1 LNVMKIIYCFFMLA
15 AMAIGHVEAANTYT
29 LVQVVDVALTQSP
42 SVMIAKAQEDAA
54 TASVTTAKSY
64 LNPQLEFGA
73 GPSHY
78 RDRSLSKGTK
88 GNWGV
93 ALSQTLEF
101 SDVRRARREVAES
114 GVKTAGFTSDLI
126 RLELKVRVKNAFYN
140 VLQKQEVLKLVEA
153 DQQLLQTIRD
163 RVKLK
168 TDIGESPKYELI
180 KAETELLA
188 AQRDYQAAL
197 VRVVES
203 KALLRGLVGSGI
215 SNDFELS
222 GQLPLS
228 ESLPRLDALRDQISQ
243 SPYLQQVRAAAEIAE
258 AKLKLEESLRNPGLT
273 LKAGVEQDPDL
284 LQYRLGLAIPLP
296 LWTNRE
302 GQIAEAS
309 ANIRQA
315 QAQLGDRELGLS
327 RDLETAYQRYL
338 IAQGQVNAF
347 ETGLLEQA
355 QSVLKVAEA
364 AYKFGERG
372 ILEYLDA
379 QRTYRSVRKDYLAA
393 RYDYVAAMLEIERLI
408 GAELLATK
416 E

>member
-1 LNVMKIIYCFFMLA
+1 MSDMKSFLSAIFFYMAVTVYANAAPIYSINDVL
-15 AMAIGHVEAANTYT
+15 E
-29 LVQVVDVALTQSP
+29 VALSQSP

-54 TASVTTAKSY
+54 IASVTTAKSY
-64 LNPQLEFGA
+64 MNPQLEFGA
-73 GPSHY
+73 GPSRY
-78 RDRSLSKGTK
+78 RAGTNQTK
-88 GNWGV
+88 DNWGV

-101 SDVRRARREVAES
+101 WDVRRARREIAES
-114 GVKTAGFTSDLI
+114 GVKTAGFTRDLI

-153 DQQLLQTIRD
+153 DQQLLQTVRD

-188 AQRDYQAAL
+188 AQRDFQAAL
-197 VRVVES
+197 VRVVEA
-203 KALLRGLVGSGI
+203 KALLKGLVGVGLAS
-215 SNDFELS
+215 DFELA
-222 GQLPLS
+222 GQLPLG
-228 ESLPRLDALRDQISQ
+228 ESLPQLEALRDQVSQ
-243 SPYLQQVRAAAEIAE
+243 SPYLLQVRAAAEVAD

-273 LKAGVEQDPDL
+273 LKAGIEQDPDL

-315 QAQLGDRELGLS
+315 QAQLGESQLGLS

-338 IAQGQVNAF
+338 IAQGQVAAF
-347 ETGLLEQA
+347 ESGLLDQA

-379 QRTYRSVRKDYLAA
+379 QRTYRSVRKDYLSA

>member
-1 LNVMKIIYCFFMLA
+1 MLA

-78 RDRSLSKGTK
+78 RDRSLSKDTK

-101 SDVRRARREVAES
+101 SDVRRARREIAES
-114 GVKTAGFTSDLI
+114 GVKTASFTSDLI

>member
-1 LNVMKIIYCFFMLA
+1 LNDMNFLFRILIIYTLA
-15 AMAIGHVEAANTYT
+15 VSAANGGSAYS
-29 LVQVVDVALTQSP
+29 LQHVLEIAMSQSP

-54 TASVTTAKSY
+54 VATITTAKSY

-73 GPSHY
+73 GPSRY
-78 RDRSLSKGTK
+78 RAGTNQTK
-88 GNWGV
+88 DNWGV

-101 SDVRRARREVAES
+101 TDVRKARREIAES
-114 GVKTAGFTSDLI
+114 GAKTAGLTGDLI

-180 KAETELLA
+180 KAETESLA
-188 AQRDYQAAL
+188 AQRDFQAAL
-197 VRVVES
+197 VRVIEA
-203 KALLRGLVGSGI
+203 KALLKGLVGSGL
-215 SNDFELS
+215 NNEFELS

-228 ESLPRLDALRDQISQ
+228 EALPRLDALRDQVAQ
-243 SPYLQQVRAAAEIAE
+243 SPYLQQVRAAAEIAD

-273 LKAGVEQDPDL
+273 LKAGIEQDPDL
-284 LQYRLGLAIPLP
+284 LQYRLGVAIPLP

-338 IAQGQVNAF
+338 IAQGQVSAF
-347 ETGLLEQA
+347 ESGLLEQA
-355 QSVLKVAEA
+355 EAVLKVAEA

-379 QRTYRSVRKDYLAA
+379 QRIYRSVRKDYLAA

-408 GAELLATK
+408 GTELLPTK

>member
-1 LNVMKIIYCFFMLA
+1 MSDMKSFLSALIFYIAEIVYANAAPIYN
-15 AMAIGHVEAANTYT
+15 INHVLE
-29 LVQVVDVALTQSP
+29 VALSQSP

-54 TASVTTAKSY
+54 IASVTTAKSY

-73 GPSHY
+73 GPSRY
-78 RDRSLSKGTK
+78 RAGTNQTK
-88 GNWGV
+88 DNWGV

-101 SDVRRARREVAES
+101 LDVRRARREIAES
-114 GVKTAGFTSDLI
+114 GVKTAVFTSDLI

-153 DQQLLQTIRD
+153 DQQLLQTVRD

-168 TDIGESPKYELI
+168 TDVGESPKYELI

-188 AQRDYQAAL
+188 AQRDFQAAL
-197 VRVVES
+197 VRVVEA
-203 KALLRGLVGSGI
+203 KALLKGLVGDGLASE
-215 SNDFELS
+215 FELS
-222 GQLPLS
+222 GQLPLG
-228 ESLPRLDALRDQISQ
+228 ETLPRLDALRNQVSQ
-243 SPYLQQVRAAAEIAE
+243 SPYLEQVRAAAEIAE

-273 LKAGVEQDPDL
+273 LKAGIEQDPDL

-315 QAQLGDRELGLS
+315 QAQLGERQLGLS

-347 ETGLLEQA
+347 ESGLLDQA

>member
-1 LNVMKIIYCFFMLA
+1 MKSFLSALIVYIAEIVYANAAPIYN
-15 AMAIGHVEAANTYT
+15 INHVLE
-29 LVQVVDVALTQSP
+29 VALSQSP

-54 TASVTTAKSY
+54 IASVTTAKSY

-73 GPSHY
+73 GPSRY
-78 RDRSLSKGTK
+78 RAGTNQTK
-88 GNWGV
+88 DNWGV

-101 SDVRRARREVAES
+101 SDVRRARREIAES

-153 DQQLLQTIRD
+153 DQQLLQTVRV

-168 TDIGESPKYELI
+168 TDVGVSPKYELI

-188 AQRDYQAAL
+188 AQRDFQAAL
-197 VRVVES
+197 VRVVEA
-203 KALLRGLVGSGI
+203 KALLKGLVGDGLASE
-215 SNDFELS
+215 FELS
-222 GQLPLS
+222 GHLPLG
-228 ESLPRLDALRDQISQ
+228 ETLPRLDALRNQVSQ
-243 SPYLQQVRAAAEIAE
+243 SPYLEQVRAAAEIAE

-273 LKAGVEQDPDL
+273 LKAGIEQDPDL

-315 QAQLGDRELGLS
+315 QAQLGERQLGLS